1 MRAPQRG
8 EVWLV
13 DLGLAAK
20 VRPCLVL
27 SIPPDDSDRA
37 LATLVPHTTSLRNSR
52 FEASILSVP
61 FLRPGGF
68 DAQNLVTVPHAK
80 LIRRLGRLTPAQL
93 GQVETKVCDW
103 LGLARPA

>member
-1 MRAPQRG
+1 MKAPQRG

-27 SIPPDDSDRA
+27 SVPALDVDRA
-37 LATLVPHTTSLRNSR
+37 LVTLVPHTTSLRQSR
-52 FEASILSVP
+52 FEVGFFVS

-68 DAQNLVTVPHAK
+68 DAQNLVTVPLAK
-80 LIRRLGRLTPAQL
+80 LIRSLGKLKPDQL
-93 GQVETKVCDW
+93 ALVEARVSTW
-103 LGLARPA
+103 LGLSALS